1 MSLSKKTFF
10 IFNWVSLNSFG
21 QTPYFILEDTFSRN
35 IQRAKLQNSLGSSGT
50 AIVDSWVILEEI
62 NCIYELFQQNFDN
75 LIRTKYSNVLI
86 F

>member
-1 MSLSKKTFF
+1 MSLSQKTFF

-21 QTPYFILEDTFSRN
+21 QTPYSRN
-35 IQRAKLQNSLGSSGT
+35 MQCAKLQNSLGSSGT
-50 AIVDSWVILEEI
+50 TIVDIWVILEEI